1 MIQLTC
7 FYQEKFSRIWWNMI
21 WWNMP
26 KTLPV
31 PRNLGLHDCVG
42 DELNKIGNFY

>member
-7 FYQEKFSRIWWNMI
+7 FYQEKFSRIWWNM
-21 WWNMP
+21 P

-31 PRNLGLHDCVG
+31 PRNLGLHDRVG
-42 DELNKIGNFY
+42 DELNKKLEIFIS